1 MTAVRPAPA
10 TLNAIQRVLFGLGGL
25 CERILAKRPR
35 TGVSGTYNIAR
46 NLAVMQAFATLTD
59 QRNVFVTKDV
69 IDQLIHRWLFKLA
82 TGTSLAAESGRPL
95 DLLVQKFPNI

>member
-1 MTAVRPAPA
+1 
-10 TLNAIQRVLFGLGGL
+10 
-25 CERILAKRPR
+25 
-35 TGVSGTYNIAR
+35 
-46 NLAVMQAFATLTD
+46 MQAFATLTD